1 MKARLNFFILLSFM
15 IFSSCLNDGEMAVE
29 KNNTIIYFDHKEDED
44 LANKLLD
51 FWIKNKHEG
60 KEKQSLKISR
70 LEGNKTLLLK
80 VIVRESFKAQKMPF
94 EDIKRFNDIQ
104 TKLNKEV
111 FLNVPCQIAV
121 CDKYFNV
128 LTIPNKINP

>member
-1 MKARLNFFILLSFM
+1 MV
-15 IFSSCLNDGEMAVE
+15 FSSCLSDGKLAIE
-29 KNNTIIYFDHKEDED
+29 KKNTTVYFDTKEDEV
-44 LANKLLD
+44 LAKQLLD
-51 FWIKNKHEG
+51 FWIKNKYNG

-80 VIVRESFKAQKMPF
+80 VIVRESFKSQKMPF
-94 EDIKRFNDIQ
+94 EDIKRFNEIQ
-104 TKLNKEV
+104 TKLNREV
-111 FLNVPCQIAV
+111 FVTIPCQIAV

>member
-1 MKARLNFFILLSFM
+1 
-15 IFSSCLNDGEMAVE
+15 MAVE
-29 KNNTIIYFDHKEDED
+29 KNNTIIYFDKKEDED

-51 FWIKNKHEG
+51 FWIKNKYNG
-60 KEKQSLKISR
+60 KDKQSLKISR
-70 LEGNKTLLLK
+70 LKGNKSLLLK
-80 VIVRESFKAQKMPF
+80 VIVREGFKSQKMPF